1 MRSFARCV
9 AAALVLGSAMP
20 ALLAQSSQSQRLY
33 SDAMDRE
40 RVLRKAMGASAASPA
55 LLPRVRALVGA
66 YEDMSKLF
74 PSSPLSDD
82 ALWQGARLSADAFW
96 QFGEAMDQATA
107 LRLFNAL
114 TSRYPTSSFAKQAP
128 EHTKRLRAAQVAL
141 TPPASHAAARPVSQA
156 PLARPASQAPSG
168 PPASQAPPAR
178 PASQTPPG
186 PPASQAALARPASQ
200 APPGPPASQAA
211 LARPASQAPPGPPP
225 SQVAPTKAD
234 PSSQSQ
240 SPAPAAPSTSTRT
253 PASGPTSLIAIR
265 REVLPE
271 VLRITLELAR
281 EITFSDER
289 LDGPPRVFIDLRN
302 TSAVDD
308 LRDATIPY
316 TDDMVKQIRIGRQA
330 DARTRVVLDLRDT
343 GRYSIYTLYDPYR
356 IVVDFER
363 RLVSADAVVAR
374 GTGRGAA
381 PVRAGGTA
389 KPATTAARTGDAK
402 TAPTSEARPA
412 PTGSGR
418 LAPTS
423 DSQIAPTGEAK
434 SASASEARPSE
445 ARPAPTPVSAVAP
458 MPDTLTASTPATVV
472 AESAPTPILE
482 TATTPPAPLPASAN
496 RNGNYSLSR
505 QLGLGISK
513 IVIDAGHGGHDPGAQ
528 THGLTEAE
536 LTLDIALRL
545 EKLLAKAGAF
555 EVVLTRRTNTFISLE
570 ERTAI
575 ANRVGA
581 DLFLSIHSN
590 ASSSA
595 DVRGIET
602 YFLNFAPNPEA
613 EAIAA
618 RENAGGSRTMKS
630 LPDIVRAIALNNK
643 IDESRDFASMVQNS
657 MSTQMRKSNK
667 ELRDLGVK
675 QAPFMVLIGATM
687 PSILAEVSF
696 ITNRQDATLLK
707 TDKYRQQIAE
717 ALFDGVLRYQ
727 QSLKRVP
734 AVAAR

>member
-9 AAALVLGSAMP
+9 AAALVVGSAMP

-33 SDAMDRE
+33 SDAVERE

-96 QFGEAMDQATA
+96 QFGDAMDRATA
-107 LRLFNAL
+107 LRLFTAL

-141 TPPASHAAARPVSQA
+141 TPPASHAAAH
-156 PLARPASQAPSG
+156 PASQAPL
-168 PPASQAPPAR
+168 AR

-200 APPGPPASQAA
+200 APPGPPASQVA
-211 LARPASQAPPGPPP
+211 LARPA

-234 PSSQSQ
+234 SPSPSQ
-240 SPAPAAPSTSTRT
+240 SPAPAAPSISART
-253 PASGPTSLIAIR
+253 PPSGPTSLVAIR

-281 EITFSDER
+281 EVTFSDER
-289 LDGPPRVFIDLRN
+289 IDGPPRVFVDLRN
-302 TSAVDD
+302 TSAVDN
-308 LRDATIPY
+308 LKDATIPF

-330 DARTRVVLDLRDT
+330 DARTRVVLDLRDA

-363 RLVSADAVVAR
+363 KLVPADAAVAR
-374 GTGRGAA
+374 GAGRGAT
-381 PVRAGGTA
+381 PVRAGGTT
-389 KPATTAARTGDAK
+389 KPATTVTRASDTTK
-402 TAPTSEARPA
+402 PA
-412 PTGSGR
+412 PTR
-418 LAPTS
+418 
-423 DSQIAPTGEAK
+423 DSEIAPTGEAK
-434 SASASEARPSE
+434 SASASEAKPTSE
-445 ARPAPTPVSAVAP
+445 AKPVPATATAVAP
-458 MPDTLTASTPATVV
+458 LPDTLTASTPATVV

-482 TATTPPAPLPASAN
+482 TATTPPAPLPPSAN
-496 RNGNYSLSR
+496 RNGNFSLSR

-513 IVIDAGHGGHDPGAQ
+513 IVIDAGHGGYDPGAQ
-528 THGLTEAE
+528 TRGLTEAE

-555 EVVLTRRTNTFISLE
+555 EVVLTRRTNTFVSLE

-595 DVRGIET
+595 EVRGIET

-630 LPDIVRAIALNNK
+630 LPEIVRAIALNNK

-657 MSTQMRKSNK
+657 MYTQMRKSNR

-696 ITNRQDATLLK
+696 ITNRQDAALLK
-707 TDKYRQQIAE
+707 TDKYREQIAE